1 MMLSWKNYENFSKNN
16 LLTKVI
22 SLSGKFKGVVGR
34 TPNQKDFI
42 QAINEKDFILCDSPW
57 GTGKTFLA
65 VGMAC
70 QYFLAQKVDKIVFVR
85 NSRNLIKEFGFAP
98 GTWEEKGCALFDQVR
113 EYFSEFLGH
122 EEFEKLWK
130 KRAIELT
137 SASIIRGRSFKR
149 AFVVAEEI
157 QESSKDDILLFL
169 SRMDRDSKLVMI
181 GDRNQVPDG
190 NCFFARMFDELDDDA
205 IAKIRMTEEDIQ
217 RNKHIYRLCTKI
229 QHIK

>member
-1 MMLSWKNYENFSKNN
+1 MMLSWKSYEKLLNN
-16 LLTKVI
+16 LSAKDASLT
-22 SLSGKFKGVVGR
+22 SKFKQVVGR
-34 TPNQKDFI
+34 TTNQKDFI
-42 QAINEKDFILCDSPW
+42 QAINEKDFVLCDSPW
-57 GTGKTFLA
+57 GTGKTFIA

-70 QYFLAQKVDKIVFVR
+70 QYFKAEKVDKIVFVR

-98 GTWEEKGCALFDQVR
+98 GTWEEKGFALFDQVV

-130 KRAIELT
+130 KRTIELT
-137 SASIIRGRSFKR
+137 SASIIRGRSFR
-149 AFVVAEEI
+149 RTFVVAEEV

-181 GDRNQVPDG
+181 GDRNQVPG
-190 NCFFARMFDELDDDA
+190 NCFFANMFDQLEDEA

-217 RNKHIYRLCTKI
+217 RNKNIYRLCTKI
-229 QHIK
+229 QAIK